1 MNSMT
6 FSQAATV
13 LTDIV
18 KQATGQEAITAIT
31 TSQDFVAVAQ
41 TALKTG

>member
-31 TSQDFVAVAQ
+31 TPAGPTFFWTPAQ
-41 TALKTG
+41 IRP